1 LPNTPPLPNVDF
13 GGRIGLK
20 EFGNLDLVKGGKV
33 SSATDLARQTI
44 RKLIESGISDFVVSP
59 GSRNAPL
66 SIALHEA
73 KTRGIIDLHIKLDER
88 GAAFYALGISKATNK
103 HVAVICTS
111 GTAAA
116 NFHPA
121 LLEAWHASN
130 KLIAITADRP
140 DRLRKTGANQ
150 TTDQVGM
157 FPNIPIFDL
166 VAGANFELGV
176 GPTHLNIQFDEPLLP
191 KDTNDWLSGLHLNPP
206 KQVVESTKS
215 LSVSGNGVIVIGH
228 DRGTLT
234 ASEIAKF
241 VETSGL
247 PVIAEDPLT
256 FPNCA
261 SHASAFLS
269 DEVIRNY
276 LKPDFAIVIGRTTLS
291 RSINSFLAL
300 ADKTFVIDP
309 RISTIDTKRT
319 ASQIFF
325 ALPKLEVSTINQ
337 IWISDWKEISKL
349 AAKEISDDQSWSEKT
364 ALRTISAGVPNGA
377 ALFVGSSRPIR
388 DIEAFATP
396 RSGIEVFANRGLA
409 GIDGNLSTIFGISNS
424 FERTYAVIGDLTFLH
439 DLTALLAPT
448 ASNLTIFIIDNNG
461 GGIFSTLPQSGV
473 AGFEEIFAT
482 PQNQDLEK
490 IISSFQISVTKV
502 KTSSDLNLT
511 FSQNNPGL
519 NFVIVEVPNRD
530 LMAAN
535 LAKTYSRISS
545 AVRIGLN
552 LA

>member
-1 LPNTPPLPNVDF
+1 
-13 GGRIGLK
+13 LK
-20 EFGNLDLVKGGKV
+20 EFGNPDLVKGGKV

-44 RKLIESGISDFVVSP
+44 RKLIESGVSEFVISP

-73 KTRGIIDLHIKLDER
+73 KSLGIIELHIKLDER
-88 GAAFYALGISKATNK
+88 GAAFYALGISKASNQY
-103 HVAVICTS
+103 VAVICTS

-140 DRLRKTGANQ
+140 ERLRKTGANQ

-157 FPNIPIFDL
+157 FPNIPAFDL
-166 VAGANFELGV
+166 AAGTNFELGN
-176 GPTHLNIQFDEPLLP
+176 GPIHLNIQFDEPLLP
-191 KDTNDWLSGLHLNPP
+191 KDSSNWLSGLHINPP
-206 KQVVESTKS
+206 EQKTQSSKS

-228 DRGTLT
+228 DRGTLA
-234 ASEIAKF
+234 ASELAKF
-241 VETSGL
+241 VEESGL

-256 FPNCA
+256 FSNA
-261 SHASAFLS
+261 ISHASAFLS
-269 DEVIRNY
+269 DEVLRNY
-276 LKPDFAIVIGRTTLS
+276 LKPNFAIVIGRTTLS
-291 RSINSFLAL
+291 RSVNSFLAL
-300 ADKTFVIDP
+300 AEKTYVIDP

-319 ASQIFF
+319 ATQIFF
-325 ALPKLEVSTINQ
+325 ALPKLEVTTLNPS
-337 IWISDWKEISKL
+337 WISDWNEISKL
-349 AAKEISDDQSWSEKT
+349 AAQVISEDQSWSEQM
-364 ALRTISAGVPNGA
+364 ALRTIAAGVPNGS

-388 DIEAFATP
+388 DIEAFAKS

-409 GIDGNLSTIFGISNS
+409 GIDGNLSTVFGISNN
-424 FERTYAVIGDLTFLH
+424 FEHTYAVIGDLTFLH
-439 DLTALLAPT
+439 DLTALLSPA
-448 ASNLTIFIIDNNG
+448 ANNLTIFVIDNNG

-482 PQNQDLEK
+482 PQNQDLVK
-490 IISSFQISVTKV
+490 IISSFDINVTKV
-502 KTSSDLNLT
+502 KSPSDLNFV

-530 LMAAN
+530 VMASE
-535 LAKTYSRISS
+535 LIKTYSRISS

>member
-1 LPNTPPLPNVDF
+1 M
-13 GGRIGLK
+13 
-20 EFGNLDLVKGGKV
+20 KGGKV

-44 RKLIESGISDFVVSP
+44 RKLIELGISDFVISP

-66 SIALHEA
+66 TIAVYEA
-73 KTRGIIDLHIKLDER
+73 KSRGIIELHIKLDER
-88 GAAFYALGISKATNK
+88 GAAFYALGITKATNK

-140 DRLRKTGANQ
+140 ERLRKTGANQ

-157 FPNIPIFDL
+157 FPNIPAFDL
-166 VAGANFELGV
+166 VAGVSFELEN

-191 KDTNDWLSGLHLNPP
+191 KDNNDWLSGLHINPP
-206 KQVVESTKS
+206 IQVTESAKT

-228 DRGTLT
+228 DRGTLD
-234 ASEIAKF
+234 ASEIAEFIKA
-241 VETSGL
+241 SGL

-256 FPNCA
+256 FSN
-261 SHASAFLS
+261 SINHASAFLS
-269 DEVIRNY
+269 DETIRSY
-276 LKPDFAIVIGRTTLS
+276 LKADFAIVIGRTTLS
-291 RSINSFLAL
+291 RSINSYIAL
-300 ADKTFVIDP
+300 ADKSYVIDP
-309 RISTIDTKRT
+309 RISMIDTKRT

-325 ALPKLEVSTINQ
+325 ALPKLEVPTLNPT
-337 IWISDWKEISKL
+337 WISDWSEISKL
-349 AAKEISDDQSWSEKT
+349 ASLAIVEDQSWSEPS
-364 ALRTISAGVPNGA
+364 ALRTISAGLPDGSA
-377 ALFVGSSRPIR
+377 FFIGSSRPIR
-388 DIEAFATP
+388 DIEAFASP
-396 RSGIEVFANRGLA
+396 RGGVEVFANRGLA

-424 FERTYAVIGDLTFLH
+424 FERTYAVIGDLTFMH

-448 ASNLTIFIIDNNG
+448 SNNLTIFVIDNNG
-461 GGIFSTLPQSGV
+461 GGIFSTLPQASV

-482 PQNQDLEK
+482 PQNQDLVK
-490 IISSFQISVTKV
+490 IISSFGLSATKV
-502 KTSSDLNLT
+502 KSNSDLNLA
-511 FSQNNPGL
+511 FSHNNSGL
-519 NFVIVEVPNRD
+519 HFVVVEVPSRD
-530 LMAAN
+530 EMADN
-535 LAKTYSRISS
+535 LKKIYSRISS

>member
-1 LPNTPPLPNVDF
+1 
-13 GGRIGLK
+13 LK

-44 RKLIESGISDFVVSP
+44 RKLIEFGISDFVISP

-66 SIALHEA
+66 SIALQEA
-73 KTRGIIDLHIKLDER
+73 KTRGIIELHIKLDER
-88 GAAFYALGISKATNK
+88 GAAFYALGIAKATDK

-157 FPNIPIFDL
+157 FPNIPALDL
-166 VAGANFELGV
+166 VAGANFELGN

-191 KDTNDWLSGLHLNPP
+191 KDTNDWLTGLHINPP
-206 KQVVESTKS
+206 KQLVESSKS
-215 LSVSGNGVIVIGH
+215 LSVTGNGVIVIGH
-228 DRGTLT
+228 DRGTL
-234 ASEIAKF
+234 AAAEIAKF

-256 FPNCA
+256 FPNCV

-269 DEVIRNY
+269 DEVIRKY

-300 ADKTFVIDP
+300 ADKTYVIDP

-319 ASQIFF
+319 ASQVFF

-337 IWISDWKEISKL
+337 SWISDWSEISRIT
-349 AAKEISDDQSWSEKT
+349 ANEISDDQSWSEQI
-364 ALRTISAGVPNGA
+364 ALRTISAGAPNGS

-388 DIEAFATP
+388 DIEAFAKP
-396 RSGIEVFANRGLA
+396 RSGIEIFANRGLA
-409 GIDGNLSTIFGISNS
+409 GIDGNLSTIFGISNN

-439 DLTALLAPT
+439 DLTALLAPPT
-448 ASNLTIFIIDNNG
+448 NNLTIFIIDNNG

-490 IISSFQISVTKV
+490 IISSFQINVTKV

-511 FSQNNPGL
+511 FSQNKTGL
-519 NFVIVEVPNRD
+519 NFVIVEVPSRD
-530 LMAAN
+530 SMASN
-535 LAKTYSRISS
+535 LTKTYARISS
-545 AVRIGLN
+545 AARIGLN

>member
-1 LPNTPPLPNVDF
+1 M
-13 GGRIGLK
+13 
-20 EFGNLDLVKGGKV
+20 
-33 SSATDLARQTI
+33 SSSTDLARQTI
-44 RKLIESGISDFVVSP
+44 RKLIESGVSDFVISP

-73 KTRGIIDLHIKLDER
+73 KSLGIIELHIKLDER
-88 GAAFYALGISKATNK
+88 GAAYYALGIAKATDR

-121 LLEAWHASN
+121 LLEAWHATN

-140 DRLRKTGANQ
+140 ERLRKTGANQ

-157 FPNIPIFDL
+157 FPNIPVFDL
-166 VAGANFELGV
+166 VPGANFELAN

-191 KDTNDWLSGLHLNPP
+191 SDSNISNNWLSGLQVNPP
-206 KQVVESTKS
+206 NRNPESAKS
-215 LSVSGNGVIVIGH
+215 LTVTGNGLIVIGH

-234 ASEIAKF
+234 ASEVAKF
-241 VETSGL
+241 IESSGL
-247 PVIAEDPLT
+247 PVISEDPLT
-256 FPNCA
+256 FSNSI

-291 RSINSFLAL
+291 RSINSFLTL
-300 ADKTFVIDP
+300 AEKTYVIDP

-319 ASQIFF
+319 ASQVFF
-325 ALPKLEVSTINQ
+325 ALPKLEVSTLNPT
-337 IWISDWKEISKL
+337 WVSDWNEISKL
-349 AAKEISDDQSWSEKT
+349 ASKVIDEDISWSEQS
-364 ALRTISAGVPNGA
+364 ALSTIAAGVPNGS
-377 ALFVGSSRPIR
+377 ALFIGSSRPIR
-388 DIEAFATP
+388 DIEAFAKP

-439 DLTALLAPT
+439 DLTALLAPPT
-448 ASNLTIFIIDNNG
+448 NNLTIFIIDNNG

-473 AGFEEIFAT
+473 VGFEEIFAA
-482 PQNQDLEK
+482 PQNQDLAK
-490 IISSFQISVTKV
+490 IISSFQISVTNV
-502 KTSSDLNLT
+502 KTASDLNLT
-511 FSQNNPGL
+511 FAQNSSGL
-519 NFVIVEVPNRD
+519 NFVIVEVPDRET
-530 LMAAN
+530 MATN

>member
-1 LPNTPPLPNVDF
+1 
-13 GGRIGLK
+13 LK
-20 EFGNLDLVKGGKV
+20 ECGNLDLAKGGKV
-33 SSATDLARQTI
+33 SSSTDLARQTI
-44 RKLIESGISDFVVSP
+44 RKLIESGVSDFVISP

-73 KTRGIIDLHIKLDER
+73 KLLGIIELHIKLDER
-88 GAAFYALGISKATNK
+88 GAAYYALGIAKATDR

-121 LLEAWHASN
+121 LLEAWHATN

-140 DRLRKTGANQ
+140 ERLRKTGANQ

-157 FPNIPIFDL
+157 FRNIPVFDL
-166 VAGANFELGV
+166 VPGANFELAN

-191 KDTNDWLSGLHLNPP
+191 SDSNISNNWLSGLQVNPP
-206 KQVVESTKS
+206 NRNQESAKS
-215 LSVSGNGVIVIGH
+215 LTVTGNGLIVIGH

-234 ASEIAKF
+234 ASEVAKF
-241 VETSGL
+241 IESSGL
-247 PVIAEDPLT
+247 PVISEDPLT
-256 FPNCA
+256 FSNSI

-269 DEVIRNY
+269 DEAIRNY

-291 RSINSFLAL
+291 RSINSFLTL
-300 ADKTFVIDP
+300 AEKTYVIDP

-319 ASQIFF
+319 ASQVFF
-325 ALPKLEVSTINQ
+325 ALPKLEVSTLNPT
-337 IWISDWKEISKL
+337 WISDWNEISKL
-349 AAKEISDDQSWSEKT
+349 ASKVIDEDISWSEQS
-364 ALRTISAGVPNGA
+364 ALSTIAAGVPNGS
-377 ALFVGSSRPIR
+377 ALFIGSSRPIR
-388 DIEAFATP
+388 DIEAFAKP

-439 DLTALLAPT
+439 DLTALLAPPT
-448 ASNLTIFIIDNNG
+448 NNLTIFIIDNNG

-473 AGFEEIFAT
+473 VGFEEIFAT
-482 PQNQDLEK
+482 PQNQDLAK

-502 KTSSDLNLT
+502 KTASDLNLT
-511 FSQNNPGL
+511 FAQNSSGL
-519 NFVIVEVPNRD
+519 NFVIVEVPDRET
-530 LMAAN
+530 MATQ

>member
-1 LPNTPPLPNVDF
+1 M
-13 GGRIGLK
+13 
-20 EFGNLDLVKGGKV
+20 KGGKV

-103 HVAVICTS
+103 QVAVICTS

-157 FPNIPIFDL
+157 FPNIPVFDL
-166 VAGANFELGV
+166 VAGANFELGD

-319 ASQIFF
+319 ASQVFF
-325 ALPKLEVSTINQ
+325 ALPKLEISTINQ
-337 IWISDWKEISKL
+337 SWISDWKEISKL

>member
-1 LPNTPPLPNVDF
+1 M
-13 GGRIGLK
+13 
-20 EFGNLDLVKGGKV
+20 
-33 SSATDLARQTI
+33 SSSTNLARQTI
-44 RKLIESGISDFVVSP
+44 RKLIEFGVSDFVISP

-66 SIALHEA
+66 SIALQEA
-73 KTRGIIDLHIKLDER
+73 NSRGIIELHIKLDER
-88 GAAFYALGISKATNK
+88 GAAFYALGIAKATDR

-121 LLEAWHASN
+121 LLEAWHATN

-140 DRLRKTGANQ
+140 ERLRKTGANQ

-157 FPNIPIFDL
+157 FPNIPAFDL
-166 VAGANFELGV
+166 VPGANFELGN

-191 KDTNDWLSGLHLNPP
+191 NDSNDSNDWLSGLHVNPP
-206 KQVVESTKS
+206 DKTQETAKS
-215 LSVSGNGVIVIGH
+215 LTVSGNGLIVIGH
-228 DRGTLT
+228 DQGTLD
-234 ASEIAKF
+234 ASEISKF
-241 VETSGL
+241 IEASGL
-247 PVIAEDPLT
+247 PVISEDPLT
-256 FPNCA
+256 FSNSI

-269 DEVIRNY
+269 DETIRNY
-276 LKPDFAIVIGRTTLS
+276 LKPDYAIVIGRTTLS
-291 RSINSFLAL
+291 RSMNSFLTL
-300 ADKTFVIDP
+300 AEKTYVIDP

-325 ALPKLEVSTINQ
+325 ALPKLEVSTLNPT
-337 IWISDWKEISKL
+337 WISDWNEISKL
-349 AAKEISDDQSWSEKT
+349 ATKVIDEDQSWSEQN
-364 ALRTISAGVPNGA
+364 ALRTIAAGVPAGS

-388 DIEAFATP
+388 DIEAFAKP
-396 RSGIEVFANRGLA
+396 RGGIDVFANRGLA
-409 GIDGNLSTIFGISNS
+409 GIDGNLSAIFGISNS

-439 DLTALLAPT
+439 DLTALLAPPT
-448 ASNLTIFIIDNNG
+448 NNLTIFIIDNNG

-473 AGFEEIFAT
+473 SGFEEIFAT
-482 PQNQDLEK
+482 PQNQDLAK
-490 IISSFQISVTKV
+490 IISSFQIRVTKV
-502 KTSSDLNLT
+502 KTASDLNFT

-519 NFVIVEVPNRD
+519 NFVIVEVPDRKS
-530 LMAAN
+530 MATN

>member
-1 LPNTPPLPNVDF
+1 
-13 GGRIGLK
+13 LK
-20 EFGNLDLVKGGKV
+20 EFGNPDLAKGGKV
-33 SSATDLARQTI
+33 SSSTDLARQTI
-44 RKLIESGISDFVVSP
+44 RKLIESGVSDFVISP

-73 KTRGIIDLHIKLDER
+73 KSLGIIELHIKLDER
-88 GAAFYALGISKATNK
+88 GAAFYALGIAKATDR

-121 LLEAWHASN
+121 LLEAWHATN

-140 DRLRKTGANQ
+140 ERLRKTGANQ

-157 FPNIPIFDL
+157 FPNIPVFDL
-166 VAGANFELGV
+166 VPGVNFELAN

-191 KDTNDWLSGLHLNPP
+191 NDSNISNNWLSGLQVNPP
-206 KQVVESTKS
+206 NRNPESAKS
-215 LSVSGNGVIVIGH
+215 LTVTGNGLIVIGH
-228 DRGTLT
+228 DRGTLA

-241 VETSGL
+241 IESSGL
-247 PVIAEDPLT
+247 PVVSEDPLT
-256 FPNCA
+256 FANSI

-291 RSINSFLAL
+291 RSINSYLTLAE
-300 ADKTFVIDP
+300 KTYVIDP

-325 ALPKLEVSTINQ
+325 ALPKLEVTSINQ
-337 IWISDWKEISKL
+337 TWISDWNEISKL
-349 AAKEISDDQSWSEKT
+349 ASKVIDEDQSWGEQS
-364 ALRTISAGVPNGA
+364 ALGAIAAGVPAGS

-388 DIEAFATP
+388 DIEAIAKP
-396 RSGIEVFANRGLA
+396 RGGIEVFANRGLA
-409 GIDGNLSTIFGISNS
+409 GIDGNLSTIFGMSNS

-439 DLTALLAPT
+439 DLTALLSPPT
-448 ASNLTIFIIDNNG
+448 NNLTIFIIDNNG

-482 PQNQDLEK
+482 PQNQDLAK
-490 IISSFQISVTKV
+490 IISSFQINVTKV
-502 KTSSDLNLT
+502 KTVSDLNLT
-511 FSQNNPGL
+511 FAQNKPGL
-519 NFVIVEVPNRD
+519 NFVIVEVQSRE
-530 LMAAN
+530 LMATN

>member
-1 LPNTPPLPNVDF
+1 
-13 GGRIGLK
+13 
-20 EFGNLDLVKGGKV
+20 V
-33 SSATDLARQTI
+33 SSSTDLARQTI
-44 RKLIESGISDFVVSP
+44 RKLIESGVSDFVLSP

-73 KTRGIIDLHIKLDER
+73 KSLGIIELHIKLDER
-88 GAAFYALGISKATNK
+88 GAAFFALGIAKATDR

-121 LLEAWHASN
+121 LLEAWHATN

-140 DRLRKTGANQ
+140 ERLRKTGANQ

-157 FPNIPIFDL
+157 FPNIPAFDL
-166 VAGANFELGV
+166 VPGANFELGN

-191 KDTNDWLSGLHLNPP
+191 NDSNDWLSGLHVNPP
-206 KQVVESTKS
+206 KS
-215 LSVSGNGVIVIGH
+215 LTVTGNGLIVIGH
-228 DRGTLT
+228 DRGTLN
-234 ASEIAKF
+234 ASEISKF
-241 VETSGL
+241 IETSGL
-247 PVIAEDPLT
+247 PVISEDPLT
-256 FPNCA
+256 FPNSI

-269 DEVIRNY
+269 DETIRNY
-276 LKPDFAIVIGRTTLS
+276 LKPDYAIVIGRTTLS
-291 RSINSFLAL
+291 RSINSFLTL
-300 ADKTFVIDP
+300 AEKTYVIDP

-325 ALPKLEVSTINQ
+325 ALPKLEVSTLNPT
-337 IWISDWKEISKL
+337 WISDWNKISKL
-349 AAKEISDDQSWSEKT
+349 ATKVIDEDQRWSEQN
-364 ALRTISAGVPNGA
+364 ALRTIAAGVPAGS

-388 DIEAFATP
+388 DIEAFAKP
-396 RSGIEVFANRGLA
+396 RAGIDVFANRGLA

-439 DLTALLAPT
+439 DLTALLAPPT
-448 ASNLTIFIIDNNG
+448 NNLTIFIIDNNG

-473 AGFEEIFAT
+473 SGFEEIFAT
-482 PQNQDLEK
+482 PQNQDLAK
-490 IISSFQISVTKV
+490 IISSFQIRVTKV
-502 KTSSDLNLT
+502 KTASDLNFT

-519 NFVIVEVPNRD
+519 NFVIVEVPDRES
-530 LMAAN
+530 MATN
-535 LAKTYSRISS
+535 LTKTYSRISS

>member
-1 LPNTPPLPNVDF
+1 
-13 GGRIGLK
+13 LK
-20 EFGNLDLVKGGKV
+20 EFGNLDLAKGGKV
-33 SSATDLARQTI
+33 SSSTDLARQTI
-44 RKLIESGISDFVVSP
+44 RKLIESGVSGFVISP

-73 KTRGIIDLHIKLDER
+73 KSLGIIELHIKLDER
-88 GAAFYALGISKATNK
+88 GAAFYALGISKATDR

-121 LLEAWHASN
+121 LLEAWHATN

-140 DRLRKTGANQ
+140 ERLRKTGSNQ

-157 FPNIPIFDL
+157 FPNIPVFDL
-166 VAGANFELGV
+166 VPGVNFELGN

-191 KDTNDWLSGLHLNPP
+191 SDSNNSNNWLSGLQVNPP
-206 KQVVESTKS
+206 NRNPESSKS
-215 LSVSGNGVIVIGH
+215 LTVTGNGLIVIGH
-228 DRGTLT
+228 DRGTLA

-241 VETSGL
+241 IESSGL
-247 PVIAEDPLT
+247 PVISEDPLT
-256 FPNCA
+256 FSNSI

-269 DEVIRNY
+269 DEAIRKY

-291 RSINSFLAL
+291 RSINSFLTL
-300 ADKTFVIDP
+300 AEKTYVIDP

-319 ASQIFF
+319 ASQVFF
-325 ALPKLEVSTINQ
+325 ALPKLEVSTLNQ
-337 IWISDWKEISKL
+337 TWISDWNEISKL
-349 AAKEISDDQSWSEKT
+349 ASKVVDEDQSWSEQS
-364 ALRTISAGVPNGA
+364 ALSTIAAGVPDGS

-388 DIEAFATP
+388 DIEAFAKP

-439 DLTALLAPT
+439 DLTALLAPPT
-448 ASNLTIFIIDNNG
+448 NNLTIFIIDNNG

-482 PQNQDLEK
+482 PQNQDLAK

-502 KTSSDLNLT
+502 KTASDLNLT
-511 FSQNNPGL
+511 FAQNSAGL
-519 NFVIVEVPNRD
+519 NFVIVEVPDRET
-530 LMAAN
+530 MATN

>member
-103 HVAVICTS
+103 QVAVICTS

-157 FPNIPIFDL
+157 FPNIPVFDL

-319 ASQIFF
+319 ASQVFF
-325 ALPKLEVSTINQ
+325 ALPKLEISTINQ
-337 IWISDWKEISKL
+337 SWISDWKEISKL

>member
-1 LPNTPPLPNVDF
+1 M
-13 GGRIGLK
+13 K
-20 EFGNLDLVKGGKV
+20 EFGNPDLAKGGKV
-33 SSATDLARQTI
+33 SSSTDLARQTI
-44 RKLIESGISDFVVSP
+44 RKLIESGVSDFVISP

-73 KTRGIIDLHIKLDER
+73 KSLGIIELHIKLDER
-88 GAAFYALGISKATNK
+88 GAAFYALGIAKATDR

-121 LLEAWHASN
+121 LLEAWHATN

-140 DRLRKTGANQ
+140 ERLRKTGANQ

-157 FPNIPIFDL
+157 FPNIPVFDL
-166 VAGANFELGV
+166 VPGVNFELAN

-191 KDTNDWLSGLHLNPP
+191 NDSNISNNWLSGLQVNPP
-206 KQVVESTKS
+206 NRNPESAKS
-215 LSVSGNGVIVIGH
+215 LTVTGNGLIVIGH
-228 DRGTLT
+228 DRGTLA

-241 VETSGL
+241 IESSGL
-247 PVIAEDPLT
+247 PVVSEDPLT
-256 FPNCA
+256 FANSI

-291 RSINSFLAL
+291 RSINSYLTLAE
-300 ADKTFVIDP
+300 KTYVIDP

-325 ALPKLEVSTINQ
+325 ALPKLEVTSINQ
-337 IWISDWKEISKL
+337 TWISDWSEISKL
-349 AAKEISDDQSWSEKT
+349 ASKAINEDQSWGEQS
-364 ALRTISAGVPNGA
+364 ALGAIAAGVPAGS

-388 DIEAFATP
+388 DIEAFAKP
-396 RSGIEVFANRGLA
+396 RGGIEVFANRGLA

-439 DLTALLAPT
+439 DLTALLSPPT
-448 ASNLTIFIIDNNG
+448 NNLTIFIIDNNG

-473 AGFEEIFAT
+473 SGFEEIFAT
-482 PQNQDLEK
+482 PQNQDLAK
-490 IISSFQISVTKV
+490 IISSFQINVTKV
-502 KTSSDLNLT
+502 KTVSDLNLT
-511 FSQNNPGL
+511 FAQNKPGL
-519 NFVIVEVPNRD
+519 NFVIVEVPSRE
-530 LMAAN
+530 LMANN

>member
-1 LPNTPPLPNVDF
+1 M
-13 GGRIGLK
+13 
-20 EFGNLDLVKGGKV
+20 

-44 RKLIESGISDFVVSP
+44 RKLIEFGVSDFVISP

-66 SIALHEA
+66 SIALQEA
-73 KTRGIIDLHIKLDER
+73 KTRGIVELHIKLDER
-88 GAAFYALGISKATNK
+88 GAAFYALGIAKATNQ
-103 HVAVICTS
+103 HVVVICTS

-157 FPNIPIFDL
+157 FPNIPAYDL
-166 VAGANFELGV
+166 VAGINFELGN

-191 KDTNDWLSGLHLNPP
+191 KEASEWLSGLHINPP
-206 KQVVESTKS
+206 KQIAESAKS
-215 LSVSGNGVIVIGH
+215 LSVTGNGVIVIGH
-228 DRGTLT
+228 DRGTLA

-241 VETSGL
+241 VEASGL

-256 FPNCA
+256 FSSAICQ
-261 SHASAFLS
+261 ASAFLS

-276 LKPDFAIVIGRTTLS
+276 LKPDYAIVIGRTTLS
-291 RSINSFLAL
+291 RSINSYLAL
-300 ADKTFVIDP
+300 ADKTYVVDP

-319 ASQIFF
+319 ASQVFF
-325 ALPKLEVSTINQ
+325 ALPKLEVSTLNPT
-337 IWISDWKEISKL
+337 WVSDWNEISKL
-349 AAKEISDDQSWSEKT
+349 AAKVITEDQTWSEQI
-364 ALRTISAGVPNGA
+364 ALRTIAAGLPTGSAF
-377 ALFVGSSRPIR
+377 FVGSSRPIR

-396 RSGIEVFANRGLA
+396 RAGIEVFANRGLA
-409 GIDGNLSTIFGISNS
+409 GIDGNLSTIFGISNN

-439 DLTALLAPT
+439 DLTALLAPPT
-448 ASNLTIFIIDNNG
+448 NNLTIFVIDNNG

-473 AGFEEIFAT
+473 AGFEDIFAT
-482 PQNQDLEK
+482 PQNQDLVK
-490 IISSFQISVTKV
+490 IISSFGIKVTKV
-502 KTSSDLNLT
+502 KSTSDLNFA
-511 FSQNNPGL
+511 FSQNNPGI

-530 LMAAN
+530 VMAAE
-535 LAKTYSRISS
+535 LIRTYARISS

>member
-1 LPNTPPLPNVDF
+1 M
-13 GGRIGLK
+13 
-20 EFGNLDLVKGGKV
+20 

-44 RKLIESGISDFVVSP
+44 RKLIEFGISDFVISP

-73 KTRGIIDLHIKLDER
+73 KTKGIIELHIKLDER
-88 GAAFYALGISKATNK
+88 GAAFYALGIAKATDK

-140 DRLRKTGANQ
+140 ERLRKTGANQ

-157 FPNIPIFDL
+157 FPNIPALDL
-166 VAGANFELGV
+166 VAGANFELNN

-191 KDTNDWLSGLHLNPP
+191 KDSNDWLTGLHINPP
-206 KQVVESTKS
+206 KQLVESAKS
-215 LSVSGNGVIVIGH
+215 LSVGGNGVIVIGH
-228 DRGTLT
+228 DRGTL
-234 ASEIAKF
+234 AAAEIAKF
-241 VETSGL
+241 VEASGL

-269 DEVIRNY
+269 DEVIRKY

-300 ADKTFVIDP
+300 ADKTYVIDP

-319 ASQIFF
+319 ASQVFF

-337 IWISDWKEISKL
+337 SWISDWNEISKI
-349 AAKEISDDQSWSEKT
+349 AAREISDDQSWSEQS
-364 ALRTISAGVPNGA
+364 ALRTVSAGTPNGS

-388 DIEAFATP
+388 DIEAFAKP

-409 GIDGNLSTIFGISNS
+409 GIDGNLSTIFGISNN

-439 DLTALLAPT
+439 DLTALLTPPT
-448 ASNLTIFIIDNNG
+448 NNLTIFIIDNNG

-482 PQNQDLEK
+482 PQNQDLAK
-490 IISSFQISVTKV
+490 IISSFQINVTKV

-511 FSQNNPGL
+511 FSQNRTGL
-519 NFVIVEVPNRD
+519 NFVIVEVPSRD
-530 LMAAN
+530 SMASN
-535 LAKTYSRISS
+535 LIETYARISS